1 MRSWLNSTLLSHPLS
16 VPLVLISV
24 ILAVYYPVLL
34 SGIHPIDDP
43 GLFGFYSTSPSIST
57 VLLPGNN
64 YYYRPVVEFSYY
76 LDNRFWGMEP
86 GTMHLENIL
95 LHCVNSLLV
104 FFLARRILV
113 KNGSKS
119 HLFPLLAAL
128 LFAMHPVNVEAVA
141 WIAGRTD
148 PLLTLFVLSATYF
161 WLCWIEEPR
170 WQHVSAALLLFS
182 AAVLTKETA
191 LVFGAVAFLLALAWP
206 GSATVRQRLLAVG
219 IIISPVF
226 LMVIFALYFKS
237 GTSGL
242 SRFMAGA
249 NLEVMQSVWQALT
262 ALGFYIR
269 KLIVPFPLNFAITSV
284 HPANGLIGV
293 AFIPVLWWVLRKFRQ
308 SGVLLAS
315 AAILILPAV
324 LIAVKQVAWT
334 PYAERYLYL
343 STAFFAVGLA
353 IGCQTLHRKYPAIL
367 LSSLVLL
374 ICGSAQASFQ
384 RNLLWKDPQSFF
396 QDAIAKSPEFGSL
409 YHTLGGVL
417 MQKGEI
423 DRAVEA
429 FSIADRLNQ
438 RVSMRY
444 PIKSSIM
451 GTKLAKG
458 EFLEARV
465 YFFQLFKKKQDAPAD
480 FLELLYTADGKR
492 LNALEEV
499 EKVSLALDLLETID
513 VLNQKKPD
521 PFWLY
526 RSGQI
531 ALVAGN
537 SFAAADYFRKAYFS
551 APPDAHYK
559 AAAKTYFMKLDA
571 VK

>member
-24 ILAVYYPVLL
+24 ILAVYYPALL

-43 GLFGFYSTSPSIST
+43 GLLGFYSTSPSIST

-95 LHCVNSLLV
+95 LHCVNSLLL

-249 NLEVMQSVWQALT
+249 NLEVMQSAWQALT

-353 IGCQTLHRKYPAIL
+353 SGCQTLYRKYPAIL

-429 FSIADRLNQ
+429 FAIADRLNQ

-451 GTKLAKG
+451 ETKLAKG

-531 ALVAGN
+531 SLAAGN
-537 SFAAADYFRKAYFS
+537 TKEAADFFRRAYIS
-551 APPDAHYK
+551 APDDAHYK
-559 AAAKTYFMKLDA
+559 AAANTYFIRLDA
-571 VK
+571 DK